1 MTKVLYAEDV
11 EFLRQGICAD
21 LREAGFEVASCP
33 LDRQEALRTVEAH
46 SPDVLLLDVMSETNI
61 HEGLAIAELLRQHP
75 RRKDGRMKVLLLTI
89 FRRDDEAIREA
100 LAQGLA
106 DGIVTKPTTSERI
119 VREITRVIGN

>member
-33 LDRQEALRTVEAH
+33 LDRQEALRNVEAQQ
-46 SPDVLLLDVMSETNI
+46 PDVLLLDVMSEMNI
-61 HEGLAIAELLRQHP
+61 HEGLSIAAHLREHP
-75 RRKDGRMKVLLLTI
+75 LRKQGRMKVLLLTI
-89 FRRDDEAIREA
+89 FRQDDEAIRAA

-119 VREITRVIGN
+119 VREITRVMRN

>member
-21 LREAGFEVASCP
+21 LRAAGFDVTSCL
-33 LDRQEALRTVEAH
+33 LDRQEALRTVDAQQ
-46 SPDVLLLDVMSETNI
+46 PDVLLLDVMSETNI
-61 HEGLAIAELLRQHP
+61 HEGLLIAEQLRQHP
-75 RRKDGRMKVLLLTI
+75 LRTQGRMKVLLLTI
-89 FRRDDEAIREA
+89 FRQDDEAIREA

-119 VREITRVIGN
+119 VREITRVTKN